1 MEQSESLYRPCHP
14 SGQGERRYHD
24 NMIKAFPTHLSVEN
38 GRHHAKTSTHP
49 PNEEK
54 FIFFFFLD
62 SLLPPTSSLVIL
74 QPQDLNKTKMQFC
87 RESCNLMQRQLY

>member
-14 SGQGERRYHD
+14 SEKVREGMTPRQ
-24 NMIKAFPTHLSVEN
+24 NFNP
-38 GRHHAKTSTHP
+38 STKRGKIH
-49 PNEEK
+49 
-54 FIFFFFLD
+54 FFFFLD